1 MNVLLGCWV
10 MLTGTSGGLETWKR
24 QVLSCSFSIH
34 LSTEVNSKPLEEQK
48 YSLPSPTSGVISRGF
63 ISVERYLIWHRFP
76 SVEVLMSDLLVWPLI
91 GKSRNPLRC
100 GDIWLD
106 LSPTELRIYTGF

>member
-10 MLTGTSGGLETWKR
+10 MFTGTSDGLETWKR

-34 LSTEVNSKPLEEQK
+34 LSTEVNSEPLEEQK
-48 YSLPSPTSGVISRGF
+48 YSLPSPTSGIISREF
-63 ISVERYLIWHRFP
+63 ISVERYLIWHRYKFP
-76 SVEVLMSDLLVWPLI
+76 SVEILMSDFLVRPLI
-91 GKSRNPLRC
+91 GKNKNPLRC

-106 LSPTELRIYTGF
+106 LSPTEL